1 MKLSFPIYKLKRHA
15 RLMAREQT
23 IPLHEAL
30 DRLAAAEGFRSWSHL
45 AASATDK
52 PADRLLN
59 ELSAGDL
66 LLLAARPGQGKTL
79 LAFELAMAASSAGYQ
94 SFFFTLDYTEADV
107 IERLHS
113 LGADLQKLTG
123 SLVLDTSDEIC
134 AGHIVQRIGGTTKRA
149 FVVVDYLQLLDQKR
163 ENPDID
169 TQIRSLRSFAA
180 ASGSVIVTTSQIDR
194 SFDPRAKRLPGV
206 PDVRLL
212 NPLDLSLFTRTCFM
226 HDGEVKLQAVA

>member
-79 LAFELAMAASSAGYQ
+79 LALELAMAASSAGYQ

-107 IERLHS
+107 IERLYS

-123 SLVLDTSDEIC
+123 SFVL
-134 AGHIVQRIGGTTKRA
+134 HQ
-149 FVVVDYLQLLDQKR
+149 
-163 ENPDID
+163 
-169 TQIRSLRSFAA
+169 
-180 ASGSVIVTTSQIDR
+180 
-194 SFDPRAKRLPGV
+194 
-206 PDVRLL
+206 
-212 NPLDLSLFTRTCFM
+212 DLF
-226 HDGEVKLQAVA
+226 HA